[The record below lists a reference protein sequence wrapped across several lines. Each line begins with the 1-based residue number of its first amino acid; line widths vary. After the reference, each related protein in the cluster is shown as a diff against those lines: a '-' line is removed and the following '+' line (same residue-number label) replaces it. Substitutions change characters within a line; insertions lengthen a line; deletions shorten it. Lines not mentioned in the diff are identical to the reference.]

1 MELIQSKSL
10 LAKLMATEN
19 LIVEQRNVSTASFD
33 VQNRILTIPILDRKI
48 SSDLYDLLVG
58 HEVGHALYTPLD
70 GLKKSKELNLV
81 SSIVNVI
88 EDARIERKIK
98 AKYPGIRAGFLRGYR
113 ELVEKDFFGTKG
125 IDLNAMN
132 FIDRV
137 NIHFKSGQ
145 VSINKFSPFE
155 RQLIDGIENTESFDD
170 VIEMSKKVSEYLKK
184 EKEERAKENPLD
196 EHDEPE
202 SRHEDYNDEDYG
214 EYDEPEDYPEEEDYE
229 EEEYDRKRGSHQYDS
244 TEGQDEQNEVM
255 SGNDGDIR
263 SHTDETFRENESKLF
278 ANDYRYEYVNLPNIN
293 LEEAIVDFKVLKKRI
308 AQHFSAGVYFSRSI
322 ILTDPEHLSD
332 LNKTYTE
339 NRKVVAY
346 LAKEFELRKNAEQTK
361 RASIAKTGELNAS
374 KLYSYKFSED
384 IFRKITVMPGGK
396 SHGLLMYIDWSGSM
410 DDNIHNTV
418 KQLIALA
425 MFCRKVNIPFEVF
438 AFTSNYDDNY
448 LVYPK
453 HEDLQLGGFKL
464 LNLFSFRMSSAEF
477 HYMCSAMFYISKFEA
492 YQDNPDFMN
501 LGGTP
506 LNETIIAAS
515 QMVPYFKNKYKL
527 QIVNTVFL
535 TDGDSNTN
543 SNVYIRSEL
552 NNGLFDSKPLGYRW
566 EQNSKTRIVVR
577 DPLTKQQIIV
587 NNIFSGLT
595 KGLLELLK
603 QRTECNVIGFFI
615 LNRNQFRYNVRK
627 FFGKAAD
634 HQALYAKFRKQ
645 NYAIATAAG
654 YDEYYLL
661 RADSFNTDDTE
672 ELVVKENATT
682 RSLVSAFTKYTNSRL
697 SNRVILNR
705 FIGLIA

>member
-19 LIVEQRNVSTASFD
+19 LIVEQRNVQTASFD

-70 GLKKSKELNLV
+70 GLKKAKEMNLV

-98 AKYPGIRAGFLRGYR
+98 TKYPGIRAGFLRGYR

-125 IDLNAMN
+125 VDLERMN

-145 VSINKFSPFE
+145 VQINKFTSFE
-155 RQLIDGIENTESFDD
+155 RQLINGIENTESFDD
-170 VIEMSKKVSEYLKK
+170 VIEMTKKVIEYLKK
-184 EKEERAKENPLD
+184 EKEERQKEN
-196 EHDEPE
+196 HVDEPE
-202 SRHEDYNDEDYG
+202 EPDSKYEDYNDEDYEEIDVDDWG
-214 EYDEPEDYPEEEDYE
+214 VDEE
-229 EEEYDRKRGSHQYDS
+229 EEEYEEENYERGYSEYDFG
-244 TEGQDEQNEVM
+244 EGTDGSNSVKSGGEQDV
-255 SGNDGDIR
+255 R
-263 SHTDETFRENESKLF
+263 SYTDESFRENESKLF
-278 ANDYRYEYVNLPNIN
+278 ANDYRYEYVNLPTID
-293 LEEAIVDFKVLKKRI
+293 LDEAIVDYKVLKNRI
-308 AQHFSAGVYFSRSI
+308 KKHYDTSI
-322 ILTDPEHLSD
+322 TDSSDPLMDPEHLHE

-361 RASIAKTGELNAS
+361 RSSIAKTGELNVN

-477 HYMCSAMFYISKFEA
+477 HYMCSAMFRISKFNR
-492 YQDNPDFMN
+492 YNDDPDFFS

-506 LNETIIAAS
+506 LNESIIAAS
-515 QMVPYFKNKYKL
+515 QMVPLFKCKYKL

-535 TDGDSNTN
+535 TDGESNAN
-543 SNVYIRSEL
+543 ANMYLRSDVHE
-552 NNGLFDSKPLGYRW
+552 GHFESKQLGYRW
-566 EQNSKTRIVVR
+566 EQNSKTRVVVR
-577 DPLTKQQIIV
+577 DPLTKQQVIV
-587 NNIFSGLT
+587 NHVFSDMT
-595 KGLLELLK
+595 KGLLKMLK
-603 QRTECNVIGFFI
+603 QRTDCNIIGFFI
-615 LNRNQFRYNVRK
+615 LNRYQFRSCVSRL
-627 FFGKAAD
+627 FSKAAD
-634 HQALYAKFRKQ
+634 HHALYAKFRKE
-645 NYAIATAAG
+645 NYVVATSAG

-697 SNRVILNR
+697 SNRVVLNR